1 VTLRFGTDGVRGP
14 ADELSDHLV
23 TALGRAAATILGGD
37 EFVVGR
43 DPRQSGPRLE
53 RALVRGL
60 THGGSAVERLGVVP
74 TPLVARICAD
84 RGVAGAM
91 ISASHN
97 AYHDNGIKFFVP
109 GGLKLTDAVEADLEA
124 ELDRLLAATSETSP
138 PVEERVLEDES
149 RTVSAAL
156 VADDVDRYREAVVAS
171 IEGRDVRGLRVVID
185 CANGAASEIAPR
197 LLRDLGCELEVLHAS
212 PDGRNINAGSGST
225 YPAALQAAVVAS
237 GADVGLAFDGDA
249 DRVLAVD
256 ELGELI
262 DGDHLI
268 ALCALDMRA
277 RGLLVDDTVVVTV
290 MTNLGFRLAMA
301 THGIQ
306 VIETQVGD
314 RYVLE
319 ALESGGLSLGGEQ
332 SGHVIF
338 RRLATTGDGLLTGVQ
353 LLDLLA
359 RAGQPLSA
367 LAAASMTRLPQVLIS
382 VPVAVRSDQLL
393 DDLAD
398 EIAAVESELGD
409 QGRVLVRPSGTE
421 PLVRV
426 MVEAADEGRA
436 RSAAERLV
444 DAVGRAA
451 PPA

>member
-14 ADELSDHLV
+14 AHELSDHLV

-43 DPRQSGPRLE
+43 DPRESGPRLE
-53 RALVRGL
+53 RALLGGL
-60 THGGSAVERLGVVP
+60 THGGSAVETLGVVP
-74 TPLVARICAD
+74 TPVLAWICAD

-109 GGLKLTDAVEADLEA
+109 GGLKLTDAVEAALEA
-124 ELDRLLAATSETSP
+124 ELDRLLAGASETSP
-138 PVEERVLEDES
+138 PALENLLENES
-149 RTVSAAL
+149 SASSAAL
-156 VADDVDRYREAVVAS
+156 VADDVDRYRETVVAS

-185 CANGAASEIAPR
+185 CANGAAFEIAPR
-197 LLRDLGCELEVLHAS
+197 LLRDLGCDLEVLHAR

-290 MTNLGFRLAMA
+290 MTNLGFRPAFLGEASE
-301 THGIQ
+301 H
-306 VIETQVGD
+306 IERRGNAGARSVVVWTD
-314 RYVLE
+314 RARLD
-319 ALESGGLSLGGEQ
+319 A
-332 SGHVIF
+332 I
-338 RRLATTGDGLLTGVQ
+338 RRRPRSARAPPHSTTGQGK
-353 LLDLLA
+353 
-359 RAGQPLSA
+359 RYK
-367 LAAASMTRLPQVLIS
+367 AATE
-382 VPVAVRSDQLL
+382 VAPMRK
-393 DDLAD
+393 
-398 EIAAVESELGD
+398 
-409 QGRVLVRPSGTE
+409 
-421 PLVRV
+421 PLV
-426 MVEAADEGRA
+426 
-436 RSAAERLV
+436 
-444 DAVGRAA
+444 
-451 PPA
+451 